1 MSITSIKIKHK
12 NFDVDK
18 IRADFPI
25 LKIKSNNNPLIFF
38 DNGASSQKPKIVL
51 DKIME
56 IYETKYANIHRGI
69 YQLSQKA
76 TEAYEESRKK
86 VQKFL
91 NVELE
96 KEIIFVRGA
105 TEGIN
110 LVAESFG
117 FNNFKK
123 NDEIILSQMEHHSN
137 IVPWQVLTKETGAE
151 LRYVDIDDN
160 GELMLEQLDEH
171 LATGKVK
178 LVAVSH
184 VSNVLGTITDIQK
197 IIKKCKDVGAKIL
210 VDGAQAVPHMKV
222 DIGNLG
228 CDFYAFSAH
237 KMLGPTGVGVLW
249 ARKEL
254 LENMKPFQS
263 GGDMIREVHKQETT
277 WNDLPYKFE
286 AGTPNVA
293 DVICF
298 AAAIDYLT
306 EIGMDNV
313 RNHEIELTKYALE
326 KMSKVKGLVI
336 YGPSDTKKQGGV
348 ISFNFKDVH
357 PHDVATIIDKN
368 GVAIRSGHHCAQ
380 VLMEKLDV
388 AATNRASFYIYNT
401 KEEVDTLIDSL
412 EQVAKVFKL

>member
-1 MSITSIKIKHK
+1 M
-12 NFDVDK
+12 NQPFNLEN
-18 IRADFPI
+18 IREDFPI
-25 LKIKSNNNPLIFF
+25 LDQEINGSPLTYF
-38 DNGASSQKPKIVL
+38 DNAASTQKPKAVINAI
-51 DKIME
+51 KNY
-56 IYETKYANIHRGI
+56 YEHDHANVHRGVHS
-69 YQLSQKA
+69 LSVRA
-76 TEAYEESRKK
+76 TELYEESRKK
-86 VQKFL
+86 IAQFI
-91 NVELE
+91 NANSPN
-96 KEIIFVRGA
+96 EIIFTRGT
-105 TEGIN
+105 TESIN
-110 LVAESFG
+110 ILASGLSGLVKQG
-117 FNNFKK
+117 
-123 NDEIILSQMEHHSN
+123 DEILISTMEHHSN
-137 IVPWQVLTKETGAE
+137 IVPWQVLTQETGAE
-151 LRYVDIDDN
+151 LRYVDIDNN

-197 IIKKCKDVGAKIL
+197 VIKKCKDAGAKIL
-210 VDGAQAVPHMKV
+210 IDGAQAVPHMKV

-254 LENMKPFQS
+254 LENMKPFQC

-336 YGPSDTKKQGGV
+336 YGPNDTKKQGGV

-380 VLMEKLDV
+380 VLMDKLDV